1 MIVIFNKL
9 FFTDPVDILEV
20 NSFDQIDDFFSK
32 LHKYLEKGYYSAG
45 YFSYEFGMVFEKK
58 LLNLY
63 PDTTKN
69 LACFGIFK
77 KPVKYRPEF
86 KNSNFK
92 ISNLKIKTPKEKYF
106 QDLDKI
112 KNYIKDGDIFQAN
125 YTTKLTFDFEGDLLD
140 LYNWIRQAHPVPY
153 SAYIKFKN
161 KTILSFSPEL
171 FFEINQDKIKVKP
184 MKGTLKRG
192 KDKKEDEYNKNWL
205 RSDIKNQS
213 ENIMILDLMRND
225 LSKIAKHGS
234 VRVNSFFDIE
244 EYKTLFQMTSEAG
257 AVLKDNLSYNNIFS
271 SLFPSGSVT
280 GAPKIRAMEIIKELE
295 NDNRGVYCGSIGY
308 FSPEKKL
315 VFNVA
320 IRTIEFDGAKGQMGI
335 GSGIVDDSDPEAEY
349 QETLLKAK
357 FLINI
362 NKDFK
367 LIESLRWQ
375 KEYFLLDLHLARL
388 KKSAEYFDF
397 NYDTENI
404 KKELNKITRALD
416 KNKIYKIRLLMDYLG
431 NLEISLQEIKDNP
444 EKIKIKISDKIINSN
459 DIFLYHKTTNRELYD
474 KEPDC
479 IFFNEN
485 GELTEG
491 AIYNIFIEKHGI
503 LYTPPALCGLLAGV
517 YRQYLIGN
525 KDVIEK
531 KIYKQELINADK
543 IFLCNSVRGLMEA
556 ILV

>member
-1 MIVIFNKL
+1 
-9 FFTDPVDILEV
+9 
-20 NSFDQIDDFFSK
+20 
-32 LHKYLEKGYYSAG
+32 
-45 YFSYEFGMVFEKK
+45 
-58 LLNLY
+58 
-63 PDTTKN
+63 
-69 LACFGIFK
+69 
-77 KPVKYRPEF
+77 
-86 KNSNFK
+86 
-92 ISNLKIKTPKEKYF
+92 
-106 QDLDKI
+106 
-112 KNYIKDGDIFQAN
+112 
-125 YTTKLTFDFEGDLLD
+125 
-140 LYNWIRQAHPVPY
+140 
-153 SAYIKFKN
+153 
-161 KTILSFSPEL
+161 
-171 FFEINQDKIKVKP
+171 
-184 MKGTLKRG
+184 
-192 KDKKEDEYNKNWL
+192 
-205 RSDIKNQS
+205 
-213 ENIMILDLMRND
+213 
-225 LSKIAKHGS
+225 
-234 VRVNSFFDIE
+234 
-244 EYKTLFQMTSEAG
+244 
-257 AVLKDNLSYNNIFS
+257 
-271 SLFPSGSVT
+271 
-280 GAPKIRAMEIIKELE
+280 MEIIKELE